1 MPSPPLPFT
10 LTLVALCVVLFCA
23 VVILSRKLHELNAH
37 LSSEQSRQKSLSTTY
52 GRITEQW
59 FPLMPEYP
67 YNPQYFRF
75 LGSPIDGVQFES
87 DRVVFVEFKANTS
100 ELTPYQNHLKRLI
113 QDGQVFWE
121 EFHFEVEDER
131 EEEPP

>member
-1 MPSPPLPFT
+1 MPPPPLSFT
-10 LTLVALCVVLFCA
+10 LSLVAFCA
-23 VVILSRKLHELNAH
+23 VLLCAVVFLSRKLHAMNEL
-37 LSSEQSRQKSLSTTY
+37 LQGEQSRQKSLSTTY
-52 GRITEQW
+52 GKITEQF
-59 FPLMPEYP
+59 FPLMPHFP

-113 QDGQVFWE
+113 LEGHVYWE
-121 EFHFEVEDER
+121 EFHFEI
-131 EEEPP
+131 EEEADDS